1 MATPH
6 PPPARPSS
14 PEVPVAFS
22 PWHERYPVS
31 SSSPGT
37 SSGTALPVSEDMPP
51 VTQKESLSSID
62 RNETIK
68 RKSVVP
74 LLLFDDGD
82 TLVFIDPP
90 PNDNSS
96 PINRYS
102 TAVHRIHS
110 EKILNTGSKY
120 LADLFKPRVQARV
133 AKQRGLRYELPDGIK
148 YLLDLTPAI
157 LDDDAIILLTELSC
171 PPGIRTW
178 ASLSSVWKLPSSC
191 VGGDDICEPLTDE
204 TWQAIGPSW
213 SAWKGPLEQDIEAS
227 PEDGVSSL
235 TDEGVGESAF
245 ADVRLESKPATLPVE
260 YSPERHREGI
270 EHVLHA
276 LEGLSITL
284 DTPCKLW
291 TFFAVAKVFDV
302 ATTPAI
308 SGYVLSWFFESGNT
322 KFIEIHP
329 EIAYRVACG
338 IESSELCR
346 HSFLG
351 IVGDE
356 ALLHLIRS
364 ANITPLRSN
373 YKEKIDRSRITDF
386 LEDVEVQRIEY
397 ASKSFADDIIN
408 FFLLLAGDD
417 MSWFRQ
423 SSEFKKLLQQ
433 KQDLE
438 YIEDQ
443 RKVDR
448 FIGQLKEFVRYRI
461 YCFLQWSRDPI
472 RSCDAVPATRTCD
485 SPIKLG
491 PGDVLHRLIGQSFWS
506 DLLRMNLIGDSDFG
520 FGSRMFPHQT
530 ISEIGL
536 GLLPFKSHERA
547 RIFFHSRQSLDMEA
561 KALNQK
567 FRINRK
573 KLSDTR
579 NGQLSL
585 TINLRQKSAIQE
597 SHGTSSFSTSA
608 STRGSIAQPDVM
620 ALCPRPPVEYPN
632 GSGSDSNSMQTA
644 LSCPKDD
651 LAFPFGPPS
660 LDESGP
666 MDTEADNEANR
677 WSPATDSKLIQP
689 QSATFITDNTASDD
703 PSQFDLTDFLVW
715 ANTYIRQSARQLIF
729 PPERLSIQF
738 ESIDTLICLS
748 GNQLKFLPLWAGGN
762 DDGSGGVFTDHDI
775 PIMETGGFSAPGPAV
790 TTGSAAL
797 TEDSFSEIGPS
808 EAQSTV
814 QGASHHATYSHR
826 SYLQSVDSADSEN
839 GMENIDIMAREE
851 DSLMEYPESELTM
864 MTTDE
869 EIDFNMDGADS
880 DGNSTVMGYQ
890 SDFSND
896 IDLEESHDFND
907 DNEPDKDGGVLVDTN
922 LGGFE
927 LVHESA

>member
-1 MATPH
+1 
-6 PPPARPSS
+6 
-14 PEVPVAFS
+14 
-22 PWHERYPVS
+22 
-31 SSSPGT
+31 
-37 SSGTALPVSEDMPP
+37 VSEDMPP
-51 VTQKESLSSID
+51 ITQNEALSSID

-90 PNDNSS
+90 PNDRSRS
-96 PINRYS
+96 INRYS

-120 LADLFKPRVQARV
+120 LADLFKPRVQVRV
-133 AKQRGLRYELPDGIK
+133 AKQRGLHYELPDGIK

-204 TWQAIGPSW
+204 TWQAIGPSLPV
-213 SAWKGPLEQDIEAS
+213 WKAPLEKDIEAL
-227 PEDGVSSL
+227 PEDGVIGL

-245 ADVRLESKPATLPVE
+245 TDVSLESKPATLPVE

-302 ATTPAI
+302 ATAPAI
-308 SGYVLSWFFESGNT
+308 SGYVLSWFFESDNT

-338 IESSELCR
+338 IKSAELCR
-346 HSFLG
+346 HAFLG

-364 ANITPLRSN
+364 ANLTPFRSN

-423 SSEFKKLLQQ
+423 SSEFKKLLLQ

-448 FIGQLKEFVRYRI
+448 FTDQLKEFVRYRI
-461 YCFLQWSRDPI
+461 YCFLQRSRDPI
-472 RSCDAVPATRTCD
+472 RSCDAVPATRMCD
-485 SPIKLG
+485 SPVKFG
-491 PGDVLHRLIGQSFWS
+491 PGDVLHRLIGRSFWY
-506 DLLRMNLIGDSDFG
+506 DLLRINLIGDSDFG
-520 FGSRMFPHQT
+520 FGSRRFPHQT

-536 GLLPFKSHERA
+536 ELLPFKSHERA

-561 KALNQK
+561 NTLNQK

-573 KLSDTR
+573 KLSDAR
-579 NGQLSL
+579 YGHLSL

-597 SHGTSSFSTSA
+597 CHGTSSSSTSA
-608 STRGSIAQPDVM
+608 STRGSISQPDVM
-620 ALCPRPPVEYPN
+620 ALRPRPPVEYPDGN
-632 GSGSDSNSMQTA
+632 ESDSNSMQAA
-644 LSCPKDD
+644 LSCPEDD
-651 LAFPFGPPS
+651 LAFPFEPPS

-666 MDTEADNEANR
+666 IEEDDDEANR
-677 WSPATDSKLIQP
+677 WNFATNSKPVQP
-689 QSATFITDNTASDD
+689 QSATFTTDNTASND

-729 PPERLSIQF
+729 PPERSSIQF

-748 GNQLKFLPLWAGGN
+748 ENQLKLLPLWAGGN

-790 TTGSAAL
+790 TTSSTAS
-797 TEDSFSEIGPS
+797 TEDLFSEIGPS
-808 EAQSTV
+808 DSQSTV

-826 SYLQSVDSADSEN
+826 SYLQSVDSADSEHGVDN
-839 GMENIDIMAREE
+839 TDIMAREE
-851 DSLMEYPESELTM
+851 DSLMEYPESELIMT
-864 MTTDE
+864 TTDE
-869 EIDFNMDGADS
+869 EMDFNMDGADS
-880 DGNSTVMGYQ
+880 DSNSTVMGHQ
-890 SDFSND
+890 SDFSD
-896 IDLEESHDFND
+896 DTDLEESHDFND
-907 DNEPDKDGGVLVDTN
+907 DNEHDKGDGVLVDTT